1 MSYAQ
6 GEDPNVKRRR
16 SIALAVTTAA
26 ALSTLVGCGALDKAM
41 DCVKTAD
48 AIATSVSNLQQAV
61 SNASNDPTQIEEA
74 LTSIDNELGNLKNT
88 TDNADLSK
96 AVDDLD
102 KGVDSVRAAVKN
114 GDTTPDLTPVTDAAT
129 EIGKVCTPG

>member
-1 MSYAQ
+1 MYAS
-6 GEDPNVKRRR
+6 GGGPALKRRL
-16 SIALAVTTAA
+16 ALAVATAA
-26 ALSTLVGCGALDKAM
+26 ALTTVLSGCGALDKAM

-61 SNASNDPTQIEEA
+61 SNASNDATQIEES
-74 LTSIDNELGNLKNT
+74 LDSISTELGNLKNT

-96 AVDDLD
+96 AVDDLT
-102 KGVDSVRAAVKN
+102 KGVDTVRTAVKN
-114 GDTTPDLTPVTDAAT
+114 GDTTPDITPITDAAT

>member
-1 MSYAQ
+1 M
-6 GEDPNVKRRR
+6 KRRL
-16 SIALAVTTAA
+16 ALAVATAA
-26 ALSTLVGCGALDKAM
+26 TLTTVLSGCAALDTAM

-74 LTSIDNELGNLKNT
+74 LTSISTELGNLKNT

-96 AVDDLD
+96 AVDDLT
-102 KGVDSVRAAVKN
+102 KGVDSVRTAVKN
-114 GDTTPDLTPVTDAAT
+114 GDTTPDITPITNAAGEVT
-129 EIGKVCTPG
+129 KVCTPG

>member
-1 MSYAQ
+1 M
-6 GEDPNVKRRR
+6 KRRL
-16 SIALAVTTAA
+16 ALAVATAA
-26 ALSTLVGCGALDKAM
+26 TLTTVLSGCAALDTAM

-74 LTSIDNELGNLKNT
+74 LTSISTELGNLKNT

-96 AVDDLD
+96 AVDDLN
-102 KGVDSVRAAVKN
+102 KGVDSVRTAVKN
-114 GDTTPDLTPVTDAAT
+114 GDTTPDITPITNAAGEVT
-129 EIGKVCTPG
+129 KVCTPG

>member
-1 MSYAQ
+1 M
-6 GEDPNVKRRR
+6 KRRL
-16 SIALAVTTAA
+16 ALAVATTAA
-26 ALSTLVGCGALDKAM
+26 LTTVLSGCGALDKAM

-61 SNASNDPTQIEEA
+61 SNASNDATQIEES
-74 LTSIDNELGNLKNT
+74 LNSISTELGNLKNT

-96 AVDDLD
+96 AVDDLT
-102 KGVDSVRAAVKN
+102 KGVDTVRAAVKN
-114 GDTTPDLTPVTDAAT
+114 GDTTPDITPVTDAAT

>member
-1 MSYAQ
+1 M
-6 GEDPNVKRRR
+6 KRRL
-16 SIALAVTTAA
+16 ALAVATAA
-26 ALSTLVGCGALDKAM
+26 ALTTVLSGCGALDKAM

-61 SNASNDPTQIEEA
+61 SNASNDATQIEES
-74 LTSIDNELGNLKNT
+74 LNSISTELGNLKNT

-96 AVDDLD
+96 AVDDLT
-102 KGVDSVRAAVKN
+102 KGVDTVRAAVKN
-114 GDTTPDLTPVTDAAT
+114 GDTTPDITPITDAAT

>member
-1 MSYAQ
+1 M
-6 GEDPNVKRRR
+6 KRRL
-16 SIALAVTTAA
+16 ALAVATAA
-26 ALSTLVGCGALDKAM
+26 ALTTVLSGCGALDKAM

-61 SNASNDPTQIEEA
+61 SNASNDATQIEES
-74 LTSIDNELGNLKNT
+74 LDSISTELGNLKNT

-96 AVDDLD
+96 AVDDLT
-102 KGVDSVRAAVKN
+102 KGVDTVRTAVKN
-114 GDTTPDLTPVTDAAT
+114 GDTTPDITPITDAAT

>member
-1 MSYAQ
+1 M
-6 GEDPNVKRRR
+6 KRRL
-16 SIALAVTTAA
+16 ALTVATAA
-26 ALSTLVGCGALDKAM
+26 ALTTVLSGCGALDKAM

-61 SNASNDPTQIEEA
+61 SNASNDATQIEES
-74 LTSIDNELGNLKNT
+74 LDSISTELGNLKNT

-96 AVDDLD
+96 AVDDLT
-102 KGVDSVRAAVKN
+102 KGVDSVRTAVEN
-114 GDTTPDLTPVTDAAT
+114 GDTTPDITPVTDAAT

>member
-1 MSYAQ
+1 M
-6 GEDPNVKRRR
+6 KRRL
-16 SIALAVTTAA
+16 ALAVATAA
-26 ALSTLVGCGALDKAM
+26 ALTTVLSGCGALDKAM

-61 SNASNDPTQIEEA
+61 SNASNDATQIEES
-74 LTSIDNELGNLKNT
+74 LNSISTELGNLKNT

-96 AVDDLD
+96 AVDDLT
-102 KGVDSVRAAVKN
+102 KGVDTVRAAVKN
-114 GDTTPDLTPVTDAAT
+114 GDTTPDISPITDAAT

>member
-1 MSYAQ
+1 MYEPGGGPAL
-6 GEDPNVKRRR
+6 KRRL
-16 SIALAVTTAA
+16 ALAVATAA
-26 ALSTLVGCGALDKAM
+26 ALTTVLSGCGALDKAM

-61 SNASNDPTQIEEA
+61 SNASNDATQIEES
-74 LTSIDNELGNLKNT
+74 LNSISTELGNLKNT

-96 AVDDLD
+96 AVDDLT
-102 KGVDSVRAAVKN
+102 KGVDTVRTAVKN
-114 GDTTPDLTPVTDAAT
+114 GDTTPDITPITDAAT

>member
-1 MSYAQ
+1 M
-6 GEDPNVKRRR
+6 KRRR
-16 SIALAVTTAA
+16 TTALAAATAA
-26 ALSTLVGCGALDKAM
+26 LAFAGLTGCGALDKAM

-61 SNASNDPTQIEEA
+61 SDASNDPTKIEEA
-74 LTSIDNELGNLKNT
+74 LNSIDTELGNLKNT

-102 KGVDSVRAAVKN
+102 KGVDSVRTAVKN
-114 GDTTPDLTPVTDAAT
+114 GDTTPDIKPITDAAT